1 MDNLSRITFGTWGL
15 SEWENRSQDYCKELC
30 DLAYRKGIKSFD
42 TALVQGSGKAEH
54 FLSSLPKDCFIATK
68 IPAKDKSK
76 EIREAYD
83 SSWIKSCVE
92 QSRKRLKRDS
102 LDLVQLHNWD

>member
-42 TALVQGSGKAEH
+42 TALV
-54 FLSSLPKDCFIATK
+54 
-68 IPAKDKSK
+68 
-76 EIREAYD
+76 
-83 SSWIKSCVE
+83 
-92 QSRKRLKRDS
+92 
-102 LDLVQLHNWD
+102 